1 MLHLLLILHLCVFV
15 CCCFVCVCLLFFC
28 VCLFVAVL
36 WAFVCCCFVFV
47 FVVLCLVCCCFVCV
61 FVCCCFV
68 CVCCCCVCV
77 CLFVVLCVF
86 VVGLYVFVVVLCV
99 FLFVVVLCVFVCCW
113 CARVRVCA
121 RACVRVCVC
130 VVVLCVFVCYCFV
143 CLFVVSLCVFV
154 CCGFVCVCFFCLVI
168 IQSHFSPQVYV
179 LIFAVRIKRKTL
191 TYVPIVCSYLY
202 VSVFLFTDQMLLTS
216 IGIIL
221 SAWFINISHGVPVR
235 VRDGDWSIVMQE
247 HGPPDP
253 DLDLLYPGF
262 EDLTFL
268 GVAGDQSSKSNINN
282 WKYDTSSALSDSSDS
297 DSIDKRS
304 YREDRNSMIKRI
316 HTCAFMRRLGIP
328 VSLCFNS
335 GRSRVSPKPQQAE
348 PVMSQADA
356 YSYLEDHWPVHSL
369 LGGGVGR

>member
-1 MLHLLLILHLCVFV
+1 MF
-15 CCCFVCVCLLFFC
+15 
-28 VCLFVAVL
+28 
-36 WAFVCCCFVFV
+36 
-47 FVVLCLVCCCFVCV
+47 
-61 FVCCCFV
+61 
-68 CVCCCCVCV
+68 
-77 CLFVVLCVF
+77 
-86 VVGLYVFVVVLCV
+86 
-99 FLFVVVLCVFVCCW
+99 
-113 CARVRVCA
+113 
-121 RACVRVCVC
+121 
-130 VVVLCVFVCYCFV
+130 
-143 CLFVVSLCVFV
+143 
-154 CCGFVCVCFFCLVI
+154 
-168 IQSHFSPQVYV
+168 V

-202 VSVFLFTDQMLLTS
+202 ESVFLFTDQMLLTS

-328 VSLCFNS
+328 VSLCFNG

>member
-1 MLHLLLILHLCVFV
+1 M
-15 CCCFVCVCLLFFC
+15 CVCLLWFC
-28 VCLFVAVL
+28 VC
-36 WAFVCCCFVFV
+36 VF
-47 FVVLCLVCCCFVCV
+47 
-61 FVCCCFV
+61 
-68 CVCCCCVCV
+68 
-77 CLFVVLCVF
+77 
-86 VVGLYVFVVVLCV
+86 
-99 FLFVVVLCVFVCCW
+99 FLPSYHTQPFL
-113 CARVRVCA
+113 
-121 RACVRVCVC
+121 
-130 VVVLCVFVCYCFV
+130 
-143 CLFVVSLCVFV
+143 
-154 CCGFVCVCFFCLVI
+154 
-168 IQSHFSPQVYV
+168 PQVFV

-328 VSLCFNS
+328 VSLCFNG